1 MADLERIGVAVD
13 RELLE
18 RFDKLLER
26 VGHTN
31 RSEAIRDL
39 IRDRL
44 VEEESYGGKG
54 EAVGTLTLVYD
65 HTKRDLSDKLVS
77 TGHEHHDA
85 ILASMHLHLDET
97 YCLEVMAVRG
107 RPAVLRRLAD
117 HLLGMKGVKHG
128 KLVIS
133 SAEF

>member
-1 MADLERIGVAVD
+1 MAELERIGVAVD
-13 RELLE
+13 KDLLE
-18 RFDKLLER
+18 RFDRLLEK

-44 VEEESYGGKG
+44 VEEDSFAGRGQ
-54 EAVGTLTLVYD
+54 AVGTLTLVYD

-77 TGHEHHDA
+77 SGHEHHDA
-85 ILASMHLHLDET
+85 IMASMHLHLDET

-107 RPAVLRRLAD
+107 KPSVLRHLAD

-133 SAEF
+133 SADF

>member
-1 MADLERIGVAVD
+1 MTELERIGVAVD
-13 RELLE
+13 KDLLE
-18 RFDKLLER
+18 RFDDLLQR

-44 VEEESYGGKG
+44 VEEESFSGKG

-77 TGHEHHDA
+77 LGHDHHHA

-107 RPAVLRRLAD
+107 KPAVLRRYAD

-128 KLVIS
+128 KLVLS